1 MEKPAE
7 ADDAIK
13 APSDAQDDVD
23 RYVNAAVGL
32 PLPDGADPVEA
43 AIRDHWRRVER
54 ERYIAQHKAIC
65 ESLANAPRLEA
76 ERRLRGLKLLGIADD
91 DPRCQLERLRA
102 DGYPE
107 SDPRV
112 ELARLRMA
120 GLTEDHPLVRALSTK
135 AKESPV
141 IDRKE
146 FFCWL
151 KAALKQAHL
160 GWNAIPGSTGSVRK
174 WFTGHG
180 PDDGEVSSRIVRKA
194 IEIHH
199 SEGLPLPA
207 SVELFVK
214 HNPILATR
222 TLKRHA

>member
-1 MEKPAE
+1 
-7 ADDAIK
+7 
-13 APSDAQDDVD
+13 
-23 RYVNAAVGL
+23 
-32 PLPDGADPVEA
+32 
-43 AIRDHWRRVER
+43 VER
-54 ERYIAQHKAIC
+54 ERYIAEHKAIC
-65 ESLANAPRLEA
+65 ESLAIAPRLEA
-76 ERRLRGLKLLGIADD
+76 QRQLKGLKLLGIADD

-102 DGYPE
+102 GGYPE

-120 GLTEDHPLVRALSTK
+120 GLPEDHPLVRKLSEK

-160 GWNAIPGSTGSVRK
+160 TWKAIPGSTGAVRK

-180 PDDGEVSSRIVRKA
+180 ADDGEVSSRIIRKA
-194 IEIHH
+194 FEIHH
-199 SEGLPLPA
+199 SEGIPLPA

-222 TLKRHA
+222 VSKRHA